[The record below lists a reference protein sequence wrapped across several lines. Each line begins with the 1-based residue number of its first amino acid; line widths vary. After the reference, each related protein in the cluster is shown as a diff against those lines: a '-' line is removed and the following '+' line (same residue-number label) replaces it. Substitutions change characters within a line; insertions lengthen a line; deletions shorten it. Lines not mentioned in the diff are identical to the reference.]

1 MKMKSLSLV
10 TIAAAMLAA
19 GPSAVAAAPRAP
31 VSNAIASQ
39 YIVVL
44 DRKAMAG
51 TVQRDGLR
59 NTVQNLLTRVGGAEV
74 MAEYSHALLG
84 FAARMSRTQA
94 EALAKQPGVAFIEQ
108 DQVMSTT
115 QTPTT
120 TQTGATWGLDRVDER
135 TLPMD
140 GLYVYPAQAGAGT
153 HVYII
158 DTGLSPTHTDF
169 TGRVGVGRNFAS
181 NSRLPLGALG
191 RVDPVNTLDCNGH
204 GTHVS
209 GTAVGTTYG
218 VAKRATVHP
227 VRVLGCN
234 GSGTNAG
241 VIAGVDWVAANAIAP
256 AVANMSLGGGA
267 SAALDLAVE
276 NAVDA
281 GVVFAVSAGNSDQD
295 ACLQSPA
302 RTPSAL
308 TVGATTNTDAR
319 SSFSNFGECVDIFGP
334 GSSITS
340 ASHTNDTGTRVLS
353 GTSMSSPHVAG
364 AAALVRGSNPAA
376 NVDAVID
383 ALLGEATL
391 GVLSDVGPESP
402 NAMLYVV
409 H

>member
-1 MKMKSLSLV
+1 MKMKSVSLIV
-10 TIAAAMLAA
+10 AAAALLAA
-19 GPSAVAAAPRAP
+19 GSSASAATPRAAAI
-31 VSNAIASQ
+31 NAISSQ

-44 DRKAMAG
+44 DRSAMTA
-51 TVQRDGLR
+51 TVRREGLR

-74 MAEYSHALLG
+74 IAEYSHALLG
-84 FAARMSRTQA
+84 FAARMSRAQA
-94 EALAKQPGVAFIEQ
+94 DALARQPGVVLVEQ

-115 QTPTT
+115 QVPTT

-135 TLPMD
+135 ELPMD
-140 GLYVYPAQAGAGT
+140 GLYVYPSQGGAGT

-181 NSRLPLGALG
+181 NSRLPLLG
-191 RVDPVNTLDCNGH
+191 RTDPANTLDCNGH
-204 GTHVS
+204 GTHVA

-218 VAKRATVHP
+218 VAKRAIVHP

-267 SAALDLAVE
+267 STALDMAVE
-276 NAVDA
+276 AAIDA

-340 ASHTNDTGTRVLS
+340 ASHTSDTGTRVLS

-364 AAALVRGSNPAA
+364 AAALVRGSDPGAS
-376 NVDAVID
+376 VDAVID
-383 ALLGEATL
+383 SLLGAATL
-391 GVLSDVGPESP
+391 GVLSDVGPASP
-402 NAMLYVV
+402 NTMLYVV